1 MISEVSKA
9 NTVESAEES
18 KAKWKKVPQGL
29 ADRRSGRFSSSV
41 LPAVSQSN
49 VFGGR
54 TQTDYLTTSSHC
66 RPAKSG
72 RLGSCCRRR
81 LWRDRSV
88 CVWWVWWWW
97 WWWWCVCVCVWWV
110 WWCVCVCVCVC
121 DRSVCVWW
129 VWWWCVCVCV

>member
-49 VFGGR
+49 VFEGR
-54 TQTDYLTTSSHC
+54 TQTDYNVSSV
-66 RPAKSG
+66 RG
-72 RLGSCCRRR
+72 Q
-81 LWRDRSV
+81 
-88 CVWWVWWWW
+88 
-97 WWWWCVCVCVWWV
+97 
-110 WWCVCVCVCVC
+110 
-121 DRSVCVWW
+121 
-129 VWWWCVCVCV
+129 